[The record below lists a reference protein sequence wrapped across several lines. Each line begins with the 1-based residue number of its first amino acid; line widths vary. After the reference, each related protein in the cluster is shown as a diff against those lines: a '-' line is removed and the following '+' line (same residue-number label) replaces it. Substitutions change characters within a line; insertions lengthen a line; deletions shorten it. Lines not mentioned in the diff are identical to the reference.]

1 VLSDATVPTTG
12 RALLGRGWRFP
23 LVPDGLGRLGW
34 SQAEQSIEEA
44 IWIILSTAAGE
55 RVMLPDFGCGLPEFV
70 FRPAQ
75 EVRELAATLARQAL
89 VRWEPRI
96 DVLDVDA
103 ASEDGEPNLV
113 LIRITYRVRSTNAV
127 NNLVYPFSLTEAT

>member
-1 VLSDATVPTTG
+1 VLTTG
-12 RALLGRGWRFP
+12 RELLGRGWRFP
-23 LVPDGLGRLGW
+23 VVPDGLGRLGW

-55 RVMLPDFGCGLPEFV
+55 RVMLPGFGCGLHELV

-75 EVRELAATLARQAL
+75 EVRELAATLVRQAL

-103 ASEDGEPNLV
+103 TSEDGEPNLV

-127 NNLVYPFSLTEAT
+127 NNLVYPYSLTEAT